1 MNKKYYFWIAAIVI
15 IAVLV
20 YFLTRTTVA
29 PPQQDEQTAVK
40 CGNKTVFRYRYPSK
54 IFPVLINDYS
64 TNVKLTSGVLDKLI
78 ADSSGGS
85 SVSVDVKNSARQLR
99 DTLNQDNIF
108 FENNLKA
115 YFLALNDDPC
125 NDSLRY
131 MYTAYIT
138 EMSTK
143 VIQLRQFV
151 AQISSPSSVISS
163 SSSSP
168 SSSSAPPD
176 SNVTNVTKDSVLL
189 TVDTSK
195 KQVNTGAGNINPN
208 NNNQLVVV
216 KDYKKLNLAI
226 DKLQTNYKTSEL
238 RINPS
243 IIKAH
248 K

>member
-1 MNKKYYFWIAAIVI
+1 MSKKYYFWIAAVLIL
-15 IAVLV
+15 AVLV

-29 PPQQDEQTAVK
+29 PPQQDEETAVK
-40 CGNKTVFRYRYPSK
+40 CGNKTVFRYKYPSK

-85 SVSVDVKNSARQLR
+85 SVSVDVKNNARQLR

-138 EMSTK
+138 EMSNK

-151 AQISSPSSVISS
+151 AQISSPSSVA
-163 SSSSP
+163 SP
-168 SSSSAPPD
+168 SNSTSGSNPDVGIAP
-176 SNVTNVTKDSVLL
+176 NDSVLL
-189 TVDTSK
+189 VVDTSK
-195 KQVNTGAGNINPN
+195 KQVDTSTGKINPN
-208 NNNQLVVV
+208 NSNQLIVV

-226 DKLQTNYKTSEL
+226 DKLQTSYKTSEF
-238 RINPS
+238 RINS
-243 IIKAH
+243 SLIKAQH
-248 K
+248 